1 MSKTVLDQIDRRKT
15 PSERKM
21 EDSIPS
27 NHSSRFAD
35 SLERAM
41 RDSGMTQT
49 MFGYLHFGDPG
60 FMKRIHEGRRLQR
73 KTIEKIESVLAKGSK
88 GK

>member
-1 MSKTVLDQIDRRKT
+1 MNNTIDST
-15 PSERKM
+15 P
-21 EDSIPS
+21 D
-27 NHSSRFAD
+27 NHSIRFAD

-41 RDSGMTQT
+41 RASGMTQT

-60 FMKRIHEGRRLQR
+60 FMKRIREGHRLQR
-73 KTIEKIESVLAKGSK
+73 KTIAKIESVLVKELK